1 MEAFQQVLA
10 LRWLEELKRVV
21 PVADNEIFPGD
32 RLLGQIP
39 ALIQE
44 LAAFLRAPAEE
55 AIAANAVVTARA
67 RELGLLRHAQHAS
80 VHQVLREYRALRT
93 AVAQFIKEE
102 CRRLQLTP
110 TVDELIE
117 LLERFETAIDVLLQT
132 TVETLVAEH
141 ADTIAQ
147 HTARLEG
154 FNRMVTHEL
163 RQPLG
168 ILQFAVKLL
177 SAEETW
183 QDRAKRDR
191 IVATAERNVTRMN
204 ETLGKLVAVLRS
216 GEGTESAGTGD
227 LLSMRRS
234 SLY

>member
-1 MEAFQQVLA
+1 MTNAVAPDFRSAIAHRMEASHQVLA
-10 LRWLEELKRVV
+10 SRWLEELKRVV

-102 CRRLQLTP
+102 SRRLQLTP

-117 LLERFETAIDVLLQT
+117 LVERFETAIDVLLQT
-132 TVETLVAEH
+132 TVETRGRTCRHHRAAHRSTRRVQSDGDARVE
-141 ADTIAQ
+141 A
-147 HTARLEG
+147 TAR
-154 FNRMVTHEL
+154 H
-163 RQPLG
+163 
-168 ILQFAVKLL
+168 L
-177 SAEETW
+177 SVRHQA
-183 QDRAKRDR
+183 A
-191 IVATAERNVTRMN
+191 
-204 ETLGKLVAVLRS
+204 
-216 GEGTESAGTGD
+216 
-227 LLSMRRS
+227 
-234 SLY
+234 